1 MSVEGEVSAS
11 LWEAVLV
18 VEVVTVRDGEFLTFG
33 QGSATLGECCRDLL
47 PDLARLPRVG
57 LPLIQFPLKPF
68 AESDGDGSGLGF
80 ACELRQL
87 GREAARLFIPDS

>member
-1 MSVEGEVSAS
+1 M
-11 LWEAVLV
+11 
-18 VEVVTVRDGEFLTFG
+18 RDGEFLTFG
-33 QGSATLGECCRDLL
+33 QGSATLGECCRNLL
-47 PDLARLPRVG
+47 PDLASVASSRGPN
-57 LPLIQFPLKPF
+57 PLTQFPLKPF